1 MKKLMTP
8 SGDAADPRK
17 TNEKPHFLLKGKSAQ
32 MFAACCSSSS
42 RKNGFSYEDER
53 EMIGRAA
60 DKFLNGTY
68 DPAKVKDLDHYA
80 GKSLIHAVRN
90 AAKEVADERAERNA
104 TASLDEAVG
113 EDGGATRGDF
123 VTSDQTLDKTAAL
136 LKVESKVM
144 GARFRADELQNDPEA
159 ERGLSLPKGTSSFT
173 REALKEEGGSW
184 YDPDDKP
191 VKRTEKVRKSW
202 DECLRLHDNY
212 FDIKEVVD
220 LLPSPD
226 KEICRAILSASN
238 GSIKTVL
245 AQAAKHCK
253 VSPSRMS
260 RTIGPRLKLAFAPFK
275 DILTGGAKF
284 QAARLSKQKCASV

>member
-1 MKKLMTP
+1 MKEIMTP

-17 TNEKPHFLLKGKSAQ
+17 ANEKPHFLLKGKTAQ
-32 MFAACCSSSS
+32 MFAACCSRNS

-53 EMIGRAA
+53 EMVGRAA

-68 DPAKVKDLDHYA
+68 DPAKVKDLEHYA
-80 GKSLIHAVRN
+80 GKSLVHAVRN

-104 TASLDEAVG
+104 TTSLDEAVG
-113 EDGGATRGDF
+113 EDGDATRGDF

-136 LKVESKVM
+136 
-144 GARFRADELQNDPEA
+144 
-159 ERGLSLPKGTSSFT
+159 PK
-173 REALKEEGGSW
+173 A
-184 YDPDDKP
+184 
-191 VKRTEKVRKSW
+191 EKVRKSW

-226 KEICRAILSASN
+226 REICRAILSASN

>member
-1 MKKLMTP
+1 MKEIMTP
-8 SGDAADPRK
+8 SGDAAVPRN
-17 TNEKPHFLLKGKSAQ
+17 TNEKPHFLLEGKLAQ
-32 MFAACCSSSS
+32 MFAACCSSNS
-42 RKNGFSYEDER
+42 RKNGFSYEDEY
-53 EMIGRAA
+53 EMVGRAA

-68 DPAKVKDLDHYA
+68 DPAKVKNLDHYA
-80 GKSLIHAVRN
+80 GKSLVHAVKN

-104 TASLDEAVG
+104 TTSLDEAVG
-113 EDGGATRGDF
+113 EDGDGTRGDF
-123 VTSDQTLDKTAAL
+123 VTSEQTLDKTAAL
-136 LKVESKVM
+136 LNAEKIAMST
-144 GARFRADELQNDPEA
+144 RCRADEQQNDPEA
-159 ERGLSLPKGTSSFT
+159 ERGVTLPKGTSSFT
-173 REALKEEGGSW
+173 KEALKEEGGSW

-191 VKRTEKVRKSW
+191 VICAKKVRKSW
-202 DECLRLHDNY
+202 DECLRLHDDY
-212 FDIKEVVD
+212 FDIKAVVD

-260 RTIGPRLKLAFAPFK
+260 RTIVPRLKLAFAPFK